1 MRNLVIAMVVAWVI
15 HVGYLVSL
23 ALRQRRLQRETEELR
38 QTLERLERSAS
49 STISK

>member
-15 HVGYLVSL
+15 HIAYLISL

-38 QTLERLERSAS
+38 QTLERLERAAHS
-49 STISK
+49 